1 MLSELQVHAHSIQ
14 FLCDLKNESK
24 THSLPPSIIL
34 YMRWLPGTTYQ
45 TPLSFAD
52 GPLSECVRQ
61 CLLANG
67 DDAPLGEL
75 QLVRSHP
82 REPPYSPRRQHF
94 EELSAQSAECLK
106 KKSPPLGLSSVDSGS
121 PISISSI
128 EAKRPGE
135 NNQLT
140 NIYVVVDRISP
151 DTSSNDLPNPP
162 DLCYTSYKSIQK
174 GEQIEP
180 SSQTISSTIQPI
192 QYELFMQQSQSK
204 FYSAEQ
210 KESNH
215 HHNDEMKIVEQLARA
230 IASSPF
236 LRNRI
241 DGVTIG
247 LASDIRAAPGLEAC
261 MDTVARG
268 AKERRGASRNKPIFC
283 NRNKHQGRRERAL
296 CRLRDHSPERSPIAI
311 VACDPDDLESDHDY
325 SHHHHHDTDI
335 NNKIFQSRVITEW
348 NGKGD
353 YKTFADRAM
362 RDWRQVWG
370 NSSADN
376 GITNVGSYHG
386 RMRPKVPRISRNED
400 ESEYEREHDFD
411 EPVSTAMILVLLVGI
426 LAYLWN
432 LYGDAI
438 YSLLK
443 GDV

>member
-1 MLSELQVHAHSIQ
+1 MRRSGSSSCLLKPKKSLSQHDLAQLNPPSATVLTVNRLPVYVTDRLYMLSELQVHAHSIQ

-215 HHNDEMKIVEQLARA
+215 H
-230 IASSPF
+230 
-236 LRNRI
+236 
-241 DGVTIG
+241 
-247 LASDIRAAPGLEAC
+247 
-261 MDTVARG
+261 
-268 AKERRGASRNKPIFC
+268 
-283 NRNKHQGRRERAL
+283 QGFDKFSL
-296 CRLRDHSPERSPIAI
+296 
-311 VACDPDDLESDHDY
+311 
-325 SHHHHHDTDI
+325 HHPSIYTPSLH
-335 NNKIFQSRVITEW
+335 K
-348 NGKGD
+348 
-353 YKTFADRAM
+353 
-362 RDWRQVWG
+362 
-370 NSSADN
+370 
-376 GITNVGSYHG
+376 
-386 RMRPKVPRISRNED
+386 
-400 ESEYEREHDFD
+400 DF
-411 EPVSTAMILVLLVGI
+411 S
-426 LAYLWN
+426 
-432 LYGDAI
+432 
-438 YSLLK
+438 
-443 GDV
+443 